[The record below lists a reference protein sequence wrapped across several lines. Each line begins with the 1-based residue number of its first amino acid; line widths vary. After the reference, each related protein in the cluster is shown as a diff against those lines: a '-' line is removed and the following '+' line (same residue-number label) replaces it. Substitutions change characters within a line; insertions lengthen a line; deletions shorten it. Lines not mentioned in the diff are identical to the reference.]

1 MDRERFS
8 YSLNRETYLTA
19 MVWTMIHFSFDD
31 VQKRP
36 EICRMLLKLILSP
49 YFLKNPATADTALSP
64 ADREA
69 LALAWSL
76 NRPTRPKDVAV
87 HSKVSFRTAGKRLQ
101 TLAAAGMLRPHNAGK
116 YICHY
121 EVIPPSNE
129 NTLYIPLA

>member
-19 MVWTMIHFSFDD
+19 MGWTMIHFSFDD

-49 YFLKNPATADTALSP
+49 YFLKNPSTTDTALSP

-76 NRPTRPKDVAV
+76 NKPIRPKDVAD
-87 HSKVSFRTAGKRLQ
+87 HYKISFRT
-101 TLAAAGMLRPHNAGK
+101 AGK